1 MLHFHNEGGKFL
13 GWYTWQRAYDLSKN
27 INNAIYSF
35 AFLEEKPKNDI
46 LPFEIEDTFYFGMT
60 CGISYDKKSKT
71 SSGKKRGGEIV
82 TGLQKRILE
91 HNSYLRELKTTFSKS
106 RNVLNK
112 RSKLYFEYYRPDE
125 QPQKERYVGIGI
137 PSVDMDETPMRS
149 FVSTVESEFIFLY
162 TKKFN
167 KTPLLNLDE
176 ESKPRRKAGSHSMRV
191 MSSPSILPFIDKP

>member
-60 CGISYDKKSKT
+60 CGMSYDKKSKT

-106 RNVLNK
+106 RDIFNK
-112 RSKLYFEYYRPDE
+112 RSKLYFEHYKPDE
-125 QPQKERYVGIGI
+125 QPQKERYVSI
-137 PSVDMDETPMRS
+137 SVPNKDMGESSIRA
-149 FVSTVESEFIFLY
+149 FVSVVESEFIFLY
-162 TKKFN
+162 SKKFD
-167 KTPLLNLDE
+167 KIPLLNSDE
-176 ESKPRRKAGSHSMRV
+176 ENEQKRKEGSHSMRV
-191 MSSPSILPFIDKP
+191 MSSPNLLRFIV

>member
-1 MLHFHNEGGKFL
+1 VLHFHNEGGKFL

-60 CGISYDKKSKT
+60 CGLSYDKKNKT

-82 TGLQKRILE
+82 TGLQKRLIT
-91 HNSYLRELKTTFSKS
+91 HNGYLKELKDNDKKSKMF
-106 RNVLNK
+106 
-112 RSKLYFEYYRPDE
+112 FEHFRPQN

-137 PSVDMDETPMRS
+137 PGEHMDETPMRS

-191 MSSPSILPFIDKP
+191 MSSPSLLPFIDKP

>member
-35 AFLEEKPKNDI
+35 AFLEEKPKNDV

-60 CGISYDKKSKT
+60 CGLSYDKKNKT

-82 TGLQKRILE
+82 TGLQKRLIS
-91 HNSYLRELKTTFSKS
+91 HNGYLKELKDNDKKSKMFFEHFSPQ
-106 RNVLNK
+106 N
-112 RSKLYFEYYRPDE
+112 

-137 PSVDMDETPMRS
+137 PSVDMGETPMRS

-191 MSSPSILPFIDKP
+191 MSSPSILPFIDKQ